1 MLDSAGGGFVKMT
14 ENNQGGKSLDFSAD
28 LQNSSTSKFKKTTIT
43 LDDEV
48 AFYLE
53 GKKSEGY
60 NISAFINKV
69 LRERKEVEGAVI
81 RSNYGFTPSGFV
93 QFPMLLHKELG
104 EFFSFLILNC
114 GAVTLSNKIAEIL
127 SADTCG
133 IMRGDCQVY
142 GSAENLNKSLA
153 QFVRALN
160 RFKNS
165 GV

>member
-1 MLDSAGGGFVKMT
+1 MT
-14 ENNQGGKSLDFSAD
+14 ENNKGGMSLDFSAD
-28 LQNSSTSKFKKTTIT
+28 LSISKENVKNKKTTIT

-48 AFYLE
+48 AFYLG

-60 NISAFINKV
+60 NISAFINQV

-81 RSNYGFTPSGFV
+81 RSKYGFMPTGFV
-93 QFPMLLHKELG
+93 QFPMLLHKQVARV
-104 EFFSFLILNC
+104 FSFLILNC
-114 GAVTLSNKIAEIL
+114 GAVALANKIAEIM

-133 IMRGDCQVY
+133 VMAGDCQVY
-142 GSAENLNKSLA
+142 GSSENLNKCLA
-153 QFVRALN
+153 RFTRALE

>member
-1 MLDSAGGGFVKMT
+1 MT

-28 LQNSSTSKFKKTTIT
+28 LLIPKENLKGKKTTIT
-43 LDDEV
+43 IDDEV
-48 AFYLE
+48 ACYLE

-60 NISAFINKV
+60 NISAFVNQV
-69 LRERKEVEGAVI
+69 LRERKEVESAII
-81 RSNYGFTPSGFV
+81 RSRYGFLPCGFV
-93 QFPMLLHKELG
+93 QFPMLLHKEVA

-114 GAVTLSNKIAEIL
+114 GAVALANKIAEIL
-127 SADTCG
+127 SADSCG

-160 RFKNS
+160 RFKDS